1 MACHADHAFKQELA
15 TAQSQQLSAARNQ
28 VLQLQQAVTQLVSE
42 RDTAVAAAKT
52 AKTRYILQH

>member
-15 TAQSQQLSAARNQ
+15 TAQSQQLSAARKQ

-42 RDTAVAAAKT
+42 GYAAVAAAPT
-52 AKTRYILQH
+52 AKTR